1 MTQQTT
7 SHQQN
12 LIQQSQGRMGRPD
25 YLGSQRNSCWH
36 LDSCF
41 ISGATNPEK
50 IWGTFQLVV
59 GRRLLTEE
67 AAQLVLA
74 RTANNTQ
81 SIRFVTASLFQGG
94 NICHNNVFLPHR
106 AWSPLLAFAS
116 FLPGVEKLRWTN
128 TTHSLRMTT
137 VYKWRLSNYRWIY
150 IFVSILCLLFGGWYS
165 ILTI

>member
-1 MTQQTT
+1 MTEQTI

-41 ISGATNPEK
+41 ISPATNPKE
-50 IWGTFQLVV
+50 IWGTSQLVV

-81 SIRFVTASLFQGG
+81 SIRFVTASLFQEE
-94 NICHNNVFLPHR
+94 ISATIMYFCHTGPDLHFWLLQVFCLASRNWGEQTPPT
-106 AWSPLLAFAS
+106 AW
-116 FLPGVEKLRWTN
+116 E
-128 TTHSLRMTT
+128 
-137 VYKWRLSNYRWIY
+137 WRLSTNDDFLIIAEY
-150 IFVSILCLLFGGWYS
+150 IFSCPFCVYCLVVGIQF
-165 ILTI
+165 